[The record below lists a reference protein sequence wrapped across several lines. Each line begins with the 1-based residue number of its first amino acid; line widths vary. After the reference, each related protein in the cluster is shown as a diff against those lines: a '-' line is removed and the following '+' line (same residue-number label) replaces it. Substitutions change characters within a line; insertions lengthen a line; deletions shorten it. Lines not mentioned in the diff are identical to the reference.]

1 MRAIA
6 TDYLRNRTIV
16 TRPGRYHDVL
26 DRCRSGA
33 ATAAQI
39 FGAEAKAAL
48 DYAWSQFGDKR
59 RGDLFLA
66 SMVASAK
73 EFHGGLHGRDWPIDQ
88 IGPQV
93 VAVCEELARGTAP
106 KVSHRPRATGR
117 RAHDVLVI
125 GGTGLIGRSRVRTL
139 AQQGRSVAVL
149 ARDVDAVPRLFG
161 PERIGAFGPRSG
173 AGRPG
178 WRHAACGTV
187 VDLACRAAPIPR
199 TCAEPSFRAP
209 ATSQSGRLGAGSGIW
224 CT

>member
-1 MRAIA
+1 M
-6 TDYLRNRTIV
+6 
-16 TRPGRYHDVL
+16 L

-125 GGTGLIGRSRVRTL
+125 GGTGLIGRSVVRTL

-161 PERIGAFGPRSG
+161 PERIGAFAGSVLEPDGLDG
-173 AGRPG
+173 AMR
-178 WRHAACGTV
+178 AAARWSIW
-187 VDLACRAAPIPR
+187 LRQAAPIPR